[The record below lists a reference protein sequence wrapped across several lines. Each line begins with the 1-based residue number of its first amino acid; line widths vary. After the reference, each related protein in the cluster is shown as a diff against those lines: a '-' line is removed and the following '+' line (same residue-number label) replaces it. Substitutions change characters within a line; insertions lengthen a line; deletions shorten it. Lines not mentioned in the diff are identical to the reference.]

1 MSFVTLI
8 FGWIAATSLG
18 IGAIVAAEPLWI
30 RRKARQ
36 IASPSRAESA
46 SIRSRR

>member
-1 MSFVTLI
+1 MGFVTLV
-8 FGWIAATSLG
+8 FGWIAVTSLG

-30 RRKARQ
+30 RRKSQ